1 MARLR
6 SFMGPAA
13 PTADAATEGGVA
25 VVAGWKGACFAPGEM
40 DAAASE
46 CDDPAAARPGAAGA
60 AAAAGAA
67 GAAGAALLREAAL
80 LGLTAE
86 EAALLAQPLDLGVNG
101 PLPSIPRRGAS
112 ASEPGALVDLV
123 PSVVLATTPLV
134 EVHRHFSLLSI
145 DHAYVTFAGR
155 LLGVIR
161 RSSLI
166 ARQSSSKGGDG
177 GWKDADAQEEEHYNL

>member
-13 PTADAATEGGVA
+13 DEAADGGVA

-46 CDDPAAARPGAAGA
+46 CDDPAAARPGAA
-60 AAAAGAA
+60 AAAGAA
-67 GAAGAALLREAAL
+67 GAAGAALLREAAQ